1 MKTRSGIPLCG
12 DSVIASRREGT
23 HVGSASEYHGAAWS
37 RGSVVRLRL
46 GKSRSKIAVGE
57 FHAMNRR
64 EWMQNT
70 GAVAIAAFAPSV
82 TNKTY
87 WPVTK
92 LDCVFELSVIT
103 DEISQD
109 FGHALEVASKEFGLG
124 YVELRGLWN
133 KNIVALDEKEVAEA
147 RKLLSQH
154 DLKVTDIAS
163 PLFKVDWPGAP
174 ISKYSP
180 KGSSYGANYSFA
192 QQDEVLERAIGVAN
206 AFGTK
211 KVRMFDFWRL
221 DDDKPYRDA
230 MDAKLSDAA
239 EEAAK
244 KDIVLLL
251 ENEYECNT
259 ATAPEAARTLSH
271 VKARNFLLNWD
282 PANAA
287 MRGDKVFPEG
297 YALLPKDRIGHAH
310 LKDVKR
316 NADGTYA
323 WECMGR
329 GIIDYVGQLRALM
342 RDGYRGTMSLET
354 HWNGAGNM
362 EESSRQSMAGTKTLL
377 REAGALK

>member
-1 MKTRSGIPLCG
+1 MK
-12 DSVIASRREGT
+12 
-23 HVGSASEYHGAAWS
+23 
-37 RGSVVRLRL
+37 
-46 GKSRSKIAVGE
+46 
-57 FHAMNRR
+57 RR
-64 EWMQNT
+64 EWIQKG
-70 GAVAIAAFAPSV
+70 GAAALNALAAPYM
-82 TNKTY
+82 TKAY
-87 WPVTK
+87 RPDTK
-92 LDCVFELSVIT
+92 LDCAFELSVIT
-103 DEISQD
+103 DEITQD

-133 KNIVALDEKEVAEA
+133 KNIVALDEKETTEA
-147 RKLLSQH
+147 RRLLAQH

-174 ISKYSP
+174 VSKYSP
-180 KGSSYGANYSFA
+180 KGSSYGASYSFA
-192 QQDEVLERAIGVAN
+192 QQDEVLERAIAMAN

-221 DDDKPYRDA
+221 EDDKPYRDA

-239 EEAAK
+239 ERAAK

-259 ATAPEAARTLSH
+259 ATALEAARTLSH
-271 VKARNFLLNWD
+271 VTAKNFFLNWD

-287 MRGDKVFPEG
+287 KLGDKAFPEG
-297 YALLPKDRIGHAH
+297 YALLPKNRIGHMH

-316 NADGTYA
+316 NADGTYD

-329 GIIDYVGQLRALM
+329 GIIDYEAQFRALM

-362 EESSRQSMAGTKTLL
+362 EESSRQSMAGTKALL
-377 REAGALK
+377 GKAGALK

>member
-1 MKTRSGIPLCG
+1 MK
-12 DSVIASRREGT
+12 
-23 HVGSASEYHGAAWS
+23 
-37 RGSVVRLRL
+37 
-46 GKSRSKIAVGE
+46 
-57 FHAMNRR
+57 RR
-64 EWMQNT
+64 EWIQKS
-70 GAVAIAAFAPSV
+70 GAAAFAALAAPYVKRS
-82 TNKTY
+82 Y
-87 WPVTK
+87 GPETK
-92 LDCVFELSVIT
+92 LDCAFELSVIT

-154 DLKVTDIAS
+154 GLKVTDIAS

-174 ISKYSP
+174 ISQYSP

-192 QQDEVLERAIGVAN
+192 QQDEVLARAMAVAN

-221 DDDKPYRDA
+221 DDDRPYRDA
-230 MDAKLSDAA
+230 MDAKLNDAA
-239 EEAAK
+239 EKAAK
-244 KDIVLLL
+244 KDMVLLL

-259 ATAPEAARTLSH
+259 ATAPEAARTLSR
-271 VKARNFLLNWD
+271 VTAKNFFLNWD

-297 YALLPKDRIGHAH
+297 YALLPKERIGHTH

-316 NADGTYA
+316 NADGTFA

-329 GIIDYVGQLRALM
+329 GMIDYVGQFRALM

-354 HWNGAGNM
+354 HWNGAGNT

-377 REAGALK
+377 RTAGALK